1 MECRRPGMFWG
12 MTDSPDTLC
21 RSCCPTFCLPT
32 WKGRDIHSVSNPK
45 EFSVHSGLC
54 NWVRCF
60 SFSLAE
66 PSFSCAIHQASA
78 LLSRA
83 QTSYCSWRK
92 CSGLQPGGPAC
103 DVRGTGQ
110 GGTEIGPSNREVFP
124 WHWPPFS
131 QPPLNP
137 QAPLPRLSPGPWKPG
152 LSFTWAADFSPWGGQ
167 SMFGTVFNFHP
178 MVMLERRISHYIPS
192 MSNIIP

>member
-110 GGTEIGPSNREVFP
+110 GGTEIGPSNRSFP
-124 WHWPPFS
+124 LALTTIQPASAEPSSPP
-131 QPPLNP
+131 PPPESWSLETRSLLYMSSRLLSMGWAIHVWDSVQLPSHGDARKENLPLHP
-137 QAPLPRLSPGPWKPG
+137 QHV
-152 LSFTWAADFSPWGGQ
+152 Q
-167 SMFGTVFNFHP
+167 
-178 MVMLERRISHYIPS
+178 
-192 MSNIIP
+192 